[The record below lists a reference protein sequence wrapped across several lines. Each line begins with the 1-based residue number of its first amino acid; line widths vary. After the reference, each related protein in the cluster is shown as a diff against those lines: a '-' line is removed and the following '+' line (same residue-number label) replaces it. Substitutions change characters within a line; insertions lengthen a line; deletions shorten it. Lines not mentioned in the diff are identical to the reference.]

1 MSKLLKIE
9 LFFENM
15 NEKLQYITIYVYI
28 EVVYLEMYYVKCGGK
43 LLLYLVERY
52 KRFKLTKVHSLTMP
66 DIPLYI

>member
-28 EVVYLEMYYVKCGGK
+28 EAVLRQMWWQTVVVC
-43 LLLYLVERY
+43 
-52 KRFKLTKVHSLTMP
+52 S
-66 DIPLYI
+66 

>member
-28 EVVYLEMYYVKCGGK
+28 EVVYLEMLRQMWWQTDV
-43 LLLYLVERY
+43 V
-52 KRFKLTKVHSLTMP
+52 SS
-66 DIPLYI
+66 